1 MRRHI
6 FFLLAMS
13 LTLTLYTSVT
23 TGDARTNLY
32 LPLLKNQRI
41 ALMSNHTGL
50 VVDKDRVRKLIMQGK
65 TADEIRIMWQ
75 DDVAEFKEQRRP
87 YLLYKE

>member
-13 LTLTLYTSVT
+13 LTLTLHARVT

-32 LPLLKNQRI
+32 LPLLKNQRVAI
-41 ALMSNHTGL
+41 MSNHTGL
-50 VVDKDRVRKLIMQGK
+50 VVDKDQVRKDDYARQ
-65 TADEIRIMWQ
+65 DE
-75 DDVAEFKEQRRP
+75 
-87 YLLYKE
+87 